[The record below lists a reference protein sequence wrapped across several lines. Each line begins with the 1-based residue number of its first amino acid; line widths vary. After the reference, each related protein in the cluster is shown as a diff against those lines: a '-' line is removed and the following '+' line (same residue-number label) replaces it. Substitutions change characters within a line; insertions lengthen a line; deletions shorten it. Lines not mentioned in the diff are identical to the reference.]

1 VYELER
7 FTIPEIVE
15 KSSSLYAGLPALVA
29 AGRPPISYDS
39 IGPMTRRV
47 AALLGLLGAVPGHR
61 VAILAESRPEW
72 GIAYLGISR
81 AGCVAVPILTD
92 FTSEQIV
99 AILDHSESRIL
110 FVSRRQLAKA
120 ERAAEGRIFV
130 ALEDFRPIS
139 APPRYR
145 LPDPDALEAAAA
157 GLVLP
162 EVASEDLAAIV
173 YTSGTTGSPKGV
185 MLSQRNVVHDA
196 WSIRFIML
204 IGPEDRL
211 LSILPMAHTYELSV
225 GFLYPIMQGASIHY
239 LDRPPSSSALMPALK
254 ALRPTTMLTVPLII
268 EKAYRSSVKPA
279 LERIPLYSWRA
290 FRPLL
295 ERLAGARLK
304 RSFGGRL
311 RIFGIG
317 GAPLAEDVAAFLR
330 RIRFPCAMGY
340 GLTETSPLAAGSG
353 PDAFRV
359 DSIGPAIHGS
369 EIRIADPRPG
379 TDEGEI
385 QIRGPNV
392 MAGYYKDPERTA
404 ESFTEDGWFRSGDL
418 GTLDAKGRVAV
429 RGRLKT
435 MILGSS
441 GENIYPEEVEAVLN
455 SSPFVQ
461 ESLVYGGDSGLT
473 ALVQL
478 KPEPVADFLKSGIEG
493 AEAAILSFAKA
504 MGSVA
509 HHAGAS
515 LEDAEK
521 SLAGL
526 LERIKRETNTRL
538 SAFSRISTVR
548 LQLEP
553 FEKTPTQ
560 KIKRFLYP
568 GEGGE

>member
-1 VYELER
+1 MYELER

-15 KSSSLYAGLPALVA
+15 RSSSRYRGLPALA
-29 AGRPPISYDS
+29 MAGGRPISYEELE
-39 IGPMTRRV
+39 PLTRRV
-47 AALLGLLGAVPGHR
+47 AALLSLLGAATGDR

-72 GIAYLGISR
+72 GIASLGISR
-81 AGCVAVPILTD
+81 AACVLVPILPD
-92 FTSEQIV
+92 FTGAQV
-99 AILDHSESRIL
+99 AAILDHSESRVL
-110 FVSRRQLAKA
+110 FVSRRQLDKA
-120 ERAAEGRIFV
+120 GQAAEGRVLV
-130 ALEDFRPIS
+130 ALEDFSPIS
-139 APPRYR
+139 APAGFS
-145 LPDPDALEAAAA
+145 LPDAKAVDGAAA

-162 EVASEDLAAIV
+162 EVGGEDLAAIV

-196 WSIRFIML
+196 WSIRFIMR
-204 IGPEDRL
+204 IGTRDRL
-211 LSILPMAHTYELSV
+211 LSILPLAHAYEFSV
-225 GFLYPIMQGASIHY
+225 GFLYPMMQGASIRY
-239 LDRPPSSSALMPALK
+239 LDRPPSSSALLPAL
-254 ALRPTTMLTVPLII
+254 AAVRPTIMLTVPLII
-268 EKAYRSSVKPA
+268 EKAYRGSVEPA
-279 LERIPLYSWRA
+279 LLKIPLYARPA

-295 ERLAGARLK
+295 ERIAGARLK

-317 GAPLAEDVAAFLR
+317 GAPLAEDVAAFLH

-340 GLTETSPLAAGSG
+340 GLTETAPLAAGSG
-353 PDAFRV
+353 PRGFRV

-379 TDEGEI
+379 TGEGEI

-392 MAGYYKDPERTA
+392 TAGYYKDPERTA
-404 ESFTEDGWFRSGDL
+404 AAFTRDGWFRSGDL
-418 GTLDAKGRVAV
+418 GVMDTEGRVAV

-461 ESLVYGGDSGLT
+461 ESLVYGDGAGLT

-478 KPEPVADFLKSGIEG
+478 KPETLVGSLGK
-493 AEAAILSFAKA
+493 AI
-504 MGSVA
+504 GSMA
-509 HHAGAS
+509 QHAGAS
-515 LEDAEK
+515 LDGAEK
-521 SLAGL
+521 ALAVL
-526 LERIKRETNTRL
+526 LERIRKETNVRL
-538 SAFSRISTVR
+538 AAFSRISSVK

-568 GEGGE
+568 KV

>member
-15 KSSSLYAGLPALVA
+15 KSSSAYAGLPALA
-29 AGRPPISYDS
+29 MAGRPPLRYEELE
-39 IGPMTRRV
+39 PMTRRV
-47 AALLGLLGAVPGHR
+47 AAFLGLLGAAPGDR

-81 AGCVAVPILTD
+81 AACVAVPILAD
-92 FTSEQIV
+92 FTSEQV
-99 AILDHSESRIL
+99 ASILDHSESRIL
-110 FVSRRQLAKA
+110 FVSRRCLAKA
-120 ERAAEGRIFV
+120 DLAAEGRILV
-130 ALEDFRPIS
+130 ALEDLRPIS
-139 APPRYR
+139 APAGIV
-145 LPDPDALEAAAA
+145 LPNASSVEAAAS
-157 GLVLP
+157 GLALP
-162 EVASEDLAAIV
+162 EVGSEDLAAIV

-185 MLSQRNVVHDA
+185 MLSHRNIVHDG

-204 IGPEDRL
+204 IGPEDSL
-211 LSILPMAHTYELSV
+211 LSILPMAHTYEFSV
-225 GFLYPIMQGASIHY
+225 GFIYPLMQGASINY

-279 LERIPLYSWRA
+279 LERIPLYSCRA
-290 FRPLL
+290 FRPIL
-295 ERLAGARLK
+295 ERLAGAKLK

-317 GAPLAEDVAAFLR
+317 GAPLAEDVAAFLH

-340 GLTETSPLAAGSG
+340 GLTETAPLAAGSG
-353 PDAFRV
+353 PRDFRV

-369 EIRIADPRPG
+369 EIRIAEPKPG
-379 TDEGEI
+379 SGEGEI

-404 ESFTEDGWFRSGDL
+404 EAFTEDGWFRTGDL
-418 GTLDAKGRVAV
+418 GVMDAKGRVAV

-435 MILGSS
+435 MILGAS

-461 ESLVYGGDSGLT
+461 ESLVYGDGAGLT

-478 KPEPVADFLKSGIEG
+478 KPETVADVLKSGIEG
-493 AEAAILSFAKA
+493 AEAAIASLAK
-504 MGSVA
+504 
-509 HHAGAS
+509 AS
-515 LEDAEK
+515 LEGAEK
-521 SLAGL
+521 SLTIL
-526 LERIKRETNTRL
+526 LERIKRETNIRL
-538 SAFSRISTVR
+538 AAFSRISLVR
-548 LQLEP
+548 LQPEP

-568 GEGGE
+568 KDVGD